1 MINFVNTGAD
11 EDILKSMSTEGC
23 SEDLIKAM
31 SKQGLVQ
38 KDVTVQG
45 KNGKTFT
52 RKQWVKASD
61 TKDGGSSKSSQQT
74 IKPDEPAKSDSSVWQ
89 KKLEDALHS
98 ASGTSADYAVGQVL
112 KELPKGTVIKTGQ
125 KAMISSPPYEVEVTY
140 TKGDYDGWQYI
151 SKDYDTVYFN
161 SVSKS
166 LCKAKDNPKFKLSVS
181 VPKSQSDSPVSQGTS
196 KEKPDISFD
205 KPADGDTKKA
215 IQQMLASGKSR
226 KDIMSA
232 AEAAG
237 ITWTKNDHEG
247 INWMRA
253 SMAIQKDM
261 KAAKT
266 TSTSQPVQTAQ
277 GGSSQ
282 SDIKHPKIFREDS
295 SLKVSGGGYAAA
307 GGRSQMMI
315 TRSSAKQYIM
325 IQATKRMERGV
336 NLKNNIWSMV
346 TKLQRIHLNVYLH
359 LTLIVSGVLT
369 LIPWKIRI
377 MGGGNRKA

>member
-1 MINFVNTGAD
+1 
-11 EDILKSMSTEGC
+11 
-23 SEDLIKAM
+23 
-31 SKQGLVQ
+31 
-38 KDVTVQG
+38 
-45 KNGKTFT
+45 
-52 RKQWVKASD
+52 
-61 TKDGGSSKSSQQT
+61 
-74 IKPDEPAKSDSSVWQ
+74 
-89 KKLEDALHS
+89 
-98 ASGTSADYAVGQVL
+98 
-112 KELPKGTVIKTGQ
+112 
-125 KAMISSPPYEVEVTY
+125 
-140 TKGDYDGWQYI
+140 
-151 SKDYDTVYFN
+151 
-161 SVSKS
+161 
-166 LCKAKDNPKFKLSVS
+166 
-181 VPKSQSDSPVSQGTS
+181 
-196 KEKPDISFD
+196 
-205 KPADGDTKKA
+205 
-215 IQQMLASGKSR
+215 MLASGKSR

-253 SMAIQKDM
+253 SMAIQKHM